1 MANFGDSKHP
11 QLSGFIISERRQ
23 AGGQSVILPVKL
35 GNQSDKSK
43 ESSQSAKGY
52 S

>member
-1 MANFGDSKHP
+1 MIIGKLYHP
-11 QLSGFIISERRQ
+11 LPRNGIS
-23 AGGQSVILPVKL
+23 GGQSVILPVKL